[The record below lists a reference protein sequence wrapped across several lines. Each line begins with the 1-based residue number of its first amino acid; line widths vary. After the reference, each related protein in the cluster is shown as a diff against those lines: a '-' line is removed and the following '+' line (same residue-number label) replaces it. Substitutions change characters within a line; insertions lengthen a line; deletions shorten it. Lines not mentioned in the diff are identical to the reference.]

1 MKNLLVFLSGI
12 GIGLCAIYLAT
23 NYLGWSFGLFP
34 VNSKQEIT
42 KAPTLIDTL
51 NRYQEDVVT
60 KYDFDGLKFDT
71 KDTVNIGKKKFMMLW
86 SDEFISKDLELAN
99 WNINR
104 EEGYSWVDGVFRLN
118 DIKRLTTKEKM
129 VFDRGLVEV
138 KCRIK
143 KRGSIN
149 LLAPSSKIVLVEKH
163 ENRFLIGQYDMEN
176 EEKTIQTFQN
186 KTYKSISDFFTIRLR
201 FTEKYVEWYLDG
213 KSLGKQERLTRD
225 FYYLSIATYDE
236 NLTNAFEIDYVR
248 YYVPFHT

>member
-1 MKNLLVFLSGI
+1 
-12 GIGLCAIYLAT
+12 
-23 NYLGWSFGLFP
+23 
-34 VNSKQEIT
+34 
-42 KAPTLIDTL
+42 
-51 NRYQEDVVT
+51 
-60 KYDFDGLKFDT
+60 
-71 KDTVNIGKKKFMMLW
+71 
-86 SDEFISKDLELAN
+86 
-99 WNINR
+99 
-104 EEGYSWVDGVFRLN
+104 
-118 DIKRLTTKEKM
+118 M

-176 EEKTIQTFQN
+176 EEKTIQAFQN